1 MLTKLICS
9 LLLLAGT
16 VSVHAESLHAFQ
28 YGTIDALL
36 AGAFEGELTVKEL
49 ENKGDFG
56 IGTYNRIDGEMI
68 LVDGIAYK
76 AKSDG
81 TVTLADTSEKIP
93 FAVATT
99 FKPTITFTEN
109 VPATLQQ
116 LEQMLDAKLANIN
129 GFYAIRL
136 QGKFKQ
142 ISTRAISPQ
151 NKPYKTLAEVAKTQS
166 VFNFTDTSGELIAFR
181 SPPFSKGFNVPGY
194 HWHFLSTDKKQG
206 GHVLSLTLESYTVS
220 IMPLFDIDLK
230 IPNNVSFANTNQTID
245 RAAELKTVES
255 ARKGN

>member
-1 MLTKLICS
+1 MLSRLLCS

-16 VSVHAESLHAFQ
+16 VSVHAESIHAFQ

-36 AGAFEGELTVKEL
+36 AGAFEGDLTVKEL
-49 ENKGDFG
+49 EYKGDFG

-68 LVDGIAYK
+68 LVDGVAYK

-81 TVTLADTSEKIP
+81 TVVVAGPSEQTP

-99 FKPTITFTEN
+99 FKPTIIITEN
-109 VPATLQQ
+109 TPCTLKE
-116 LEQMLDAKLANIN
+116 LEQLLDVKLANLN

-136 QGKFKQ
+136 HGKFKQ

-151 NKPYKTLAEVAKTQS
+151 DKPYKTLAEVAKTQS
-166 VFNFTDTSGELIAFR
+166 VFNFSDTSGELIAFR

-206 GHVLSLTLESYTVS
+206 GHVLSLTLENYTVS

-230 IPNNVSFANTNQTID
+230 IPNNALFANSNQTID
-245 RAAELKTVES
+245 RAVELKTVES
-255 ARKGN
+255 ARKGD